1 MNPKNRASLIPMASA
16 ETRAARIEKC
26 RPCPHRTVVPVV
38 EASIC
43 KRCGCPIASKTRLA
57 SASCPEARW

>member
-1 MNPKNRASLIPMASA
+1 MTTPNRASLIPMASK
-16 ETRAARIEKC
+16 ETRSARIEIC
-26 RPCPHRTVVPVV
+26 RSCPHRTVVPVV